1 MTTAILPTLIF
12 PDIGNLE
19 LETEQITNLG
29 ADGIEIRRERLVPEE
44 TYFRRVKKKLQE
56 CRLTPV
62 IYSIPSDLWEN
73 GNLNQCL
80 PTYAEEAM
88 WLEADWIKLGLGQQP
103 TENPADCIA
112 QVKELLK
119 NLPCRLLIENS
130 QQKLTGGTAKSFA
143 SFFASLPHEKL
154 AMTFDTGNWQTVGE
168 SADEAYALLHS
179 YVAYMHLKGAEARAR
194 TLGKA
199 NPSSQM
205 IHGCCNVVI
214 MRWLRLNSRCRN
226 LILKEKIWLS
236 HLSRRELI

>member
-130 QQKLTGGTAKSFA
+130 QQLKL
-143 SFFASLPHEKL
+143 
-154 AMTFDTGNWQTVGE
+154 
-168 SADEAYALLHS
+168 
-179 YVAYMHLKGAEARAR
+179 
-194 TLGKA
+194 
-199 NPSSQM
+199 
-205 IHGCCNVVI
+205 
-214 MRWLRLNSRCRN
+214 
-226 LILKEKIWLS
+226 
-236 HLSRRELI
+236 RR

>member
-1 MTTAILPTLIF
+1 MTTVILPTLIF

-62 IYSIPSDLWEN
+62 IYSIPADLWEN
-73 GNLNQCL
+73 GNLNQSL

-88 WLEADWIKLGLGQQP
+88 WLGADWIKLGLGQQP

-168 SADEAYALLHS
+168 SADKAYALLHP
-179 YVAYMHLKGAEARAR
+179 YVAYMHLKGMKLVRGHWGSQSIQPDDPWLLQCRHHEMAAIEFP
-194 TLGKA
+194 LQKPDIEGK
-199 NPSSQM
+199 N
-205 IHGCCNVVI
+205 
-214 MRWLRLNSRCRN
+214 
-226 LILKEKIWLS
+226 WLS
-236 HLSRRELI
+236 HLRGES

>member
-179 YVAYMHLKGAEARAR
+179 YVAYMHLKGVKLVRGHWESQSIQPDDPWLLQCRHHEMAAIEFPFQKPYIE
-194 TLGKA
+194 GK
-199 NPSSQM
+199 N
-205 IHGCCNVVI
+205 
-214 MRWLRLNSRCRN
+214 
-226 LILKEKIWLS
+226 WLS
-236 HLSRRELI
+236 HLRGES

>member
-1 MTTAILPTLIF
+1 MTAFILPTLIF
-12 PDIGNLE
+12 PDIANLE
-19 LETEQITNLG
+19 LETVRIAALE

-62 IYSIPSDLWEN
+62 IYSIPANLWEN
-73 GNLNQCL
+73 GNLNQSL

-88 WLEADWIKLGLGQQP
+88 WLGADWIKLGLGQQP
-103 TENPADCIA
+103 TKNPADCIA

-179 YVAYMHLKGAEARAR
+179 YVAYMHLKGVKLVRGHWESH
-194 TLGKA
+194 
-199 NPSSQM
+199 PIQPDDP
-205 IHGCCNVVI
+205 
-214 MRWLRLNSRCRN
+214 WLLRCRHHEMAAIEFP
-226 LILKEKIWLS
+226 LQTPDIEGKIWLN
-236 HLSRRELI
+236 HLRGES

>member
-80 PTYAEEAM
+80 
-88 WLEADWIKLGLGQQP
+88 QP
-103 TENPADCIA
+103 M
-112 QVKELLK
+112 LRR
-119 NLPCRLLIENS
+119 PCGSR
-130 QQKLTGGTAKSFA
+130 LTG
-143 SFFASLPHEKL
+143 
-154 AMTFDTGNWQTVGE
+154 
-168 SADEAYALLHS
+168 
-179 YVAYMHLKGAEARAR
+179 
-194 TLGKA
+194 
-199 NPSSQM
+199 SS
-205 IHGCCNVVI
+205 
-214 MRWLRLNSRCRN
+214 
-226 LILKEKIWLS
+226 
-236 HLSRRELI
+236 

>member
-88 WLEADWIKLGLGQQP
+88 WLASPWSLTTLTVSPILTSRSVFIISLLLFEK
-103 TENPADCIA
+103 
-112 QVKELLK
+112 LLK
-119 NLPCRLLIENS
+119 P
-130 QQKLTGGTAKSFA
+130 
-143 SFFASLPHEKL
+143 
-154 AMTFDTGNWQTVGE
+154 
-168 SADEAYALLHS
+168 
-179 YVAYMHLKGAEARAR
+179 
-194 TLGKA
+194 
-199 NPSSQM
+199 
-205 IHGCCNVVI
+205 
-214 MRWLRLNSRCRN
+214 
-226 LILKEKIWLS
+226 
-236 HLSRRELI
+236 

>member
-19 LETEQITNLG
+19 LETEQIANLG

-44 TYFRRVKKKLQE
+44 TYFRRVKKKLRE

-103 TENPADCIA
+103 TGTPADCIA

-154 AMTFDTGNWQTVGE
+154 AMTFDTGNWQAVGE
-168 SADEAYALLHS
+168 SADEAYALLHP
-179 YVAYMHLKGAEARAR
+179 YVAYMHLKEVKLVRGQWESH
-194 TLGKA
+194 
-199 NPSSQM
+199 PIQPDDP
-205 IHGCCNVVI
+205 
-214 MRWLRLNSRCRN
+214 WLLRCRHHEMTAIEFP
-226 LILKEKIWLS
+226 LQDPDSEGKSWLNCLRGES
-236 HLSRRELI
+236 

>member
-179 YVAYMHLKGAEARAR
+179 YVAYMHLKGVKLVRGHWESQSIQPDDPWLLQCRHHEMAAIEFP
-194 TLGKA
+194 LQKPGIEGK
-199 NPSSQM
+199 N
-205 IHGCCNVVI
+205 
-214 MRWLRLNSRCRN
+214 
-226 LILKEKIWLS
+226 WLS
-236 HLSRRELI
+236 HLRGES

>member
-44 TYFRRVKKKLQE
+44 TYFCRVKKKLQE

-62 IYSIPSDLWEN
+62 IYSIPADLWEN

-103 TENPADCIA
+103 AGKPADCIA
-112 QVKELLK
+112 QAKELLK

-130 QQKLTGGTAKSFA
+130 QQKLPGGTAKSFA

-179 YVAYMHLKGAEARAR
+179 YVAYMHLKGVKLVRGHWESHPIQ
-194 TLGKA
+194 LDD
-199 NPSSQM
+199 P
-205 IHGCCNVVI
+205 
-214 MRWLRLNSRCRN
+214 WLLRCRHHEMAAIEFP
-226 LILKEKIWLS
+226 LQKPDIEGKIWLN
-236 HLSRRELI
+236 HLRGES

>member
-179 YVAYMHLKGAEARAR
+179 YVAYMHLKGVKLVRGHWE
-194 TLGKA
+194 
-199 NPSSQM
+199 SQS
-205 IHGCCNVVI
+205 IQPDDP
-214 MRWLRLNSRCRN
+214 WLLQCRHHEMAAIEFP
-226 LILKEKIWLS
+226 LQKPDIEGKIWLN
-236 HLSRRELI
+236 HLRGES

>member
-179 YVAYMHLKGAEARAR
+179 YVAYMHLKGVKLVRGHWE
-194 TLGKA
+194 
-199 NPSSQM
+199 SQS
-205 IHGCCNVVI
+205 I
-214 MRWLRLNSRCRN
+214 
-226 LILKEKIWLS
+226 
-236 HLSRRELI
+236 